1 MAEQKTKAVDKNAP
15 TTPAPITLIEA
26 ITQALAYEMRNDDS
40 VVVLGEDVG
49 VNGGVFRATA
59 GLQQAFGDERVLD
72 TPLDETTIAGLT
84 VGMASQGM
92 KPVAEAQFDGF
103 MYPMVDFIVCHAA
116 RMRYRTRGRLHCPM
130 VLRVPWGGG
139 IRAPEH
145 HSEANESIFTNVP
158 GLRVVLPSS
167 PQRAYGLLLAAIRDP
182 DPEIFMEPKRIY
194 RQYKELVPDDGEAL
208 PLDVCYVLRDGTDVT
223 LVTWGA
229 QVKECL
235 EAAEKLEADGIS
247 AEVIDVATLRPLD
260 FDTIAESVSRTG
272 RCVIVHEAPKTAG
285 FGAEIAAR
293 LAGESMY
300 DLVAPVERVT
310 GYDTH
315 IPLFRLEMKYL
326 PSVDRIVAA
335 ARRTLEAS

>member
-1 MAEQKTKAVDKNAP
+1 MAA
-15 TTPAPITLIEA
+15 ITLIEA
-26 ITQALAYEMRNDDS
+26 ITQALAYEMKHDEN
-40 VVVLGEDVG
+40 VIVLGEDVG

-59 GLQQAFGDERVLD
+59 GLQQIFGDQRVLD

-84 VGMASQGM
+84 VGLATQGM

-103 MYPMVDFIVCHAA
+103 MYPMVDHIICHAA
-116 RMRYRTRGRLHCPM
+116 RMRYRTRGRLTCPM

-158 GLRVVLPSS
+158 GLRVVMPSS

-182 DPEIFMEPKRIY
+182 DPVIFFEPKRIY
-194 RQYKELVPDDGEAL
+194 RQYKEEVPDDGEAL
-208 PLDVCYVLRDGTDVT
+208 PLDVCFVLRDGSDVT
-223 LVTWGA
+223 LVSWGS
-229 QVKECL
+229 QIKETL
-235 EAAEKLEADGIS
+235 ETADALAKEGIS
-247 AEVIDVATLRPLD
+247 AEVIDVACLKPLD
-260 FDTIAESVSRTG
+260 FDTILESVKKTG
-272 RCVIVHEAPKTAG
+272 RCVIVHEAAKTAG

-293 LAGESMY
+293 LAEEALY
-300 DLVAPVERVT
+300 DLHAPVERVT

-326 PSVDRIVAA
+326 PSVEKILAA
-335 ARRTLEAS
+335 VKRALSV